1 MYYINRELS
10 WLKFN
15 KRVLLQADAPEVPLF
30 ERMKFIAIFESNLDE
45 FFMVRAGSM
54 HDRALISAEM
64 RDDKTKMTAR
74 EQLDAIYRD
83 AKPLCELC
91 GGIFER
97 LEKQLADKG
106 IIRENARTISDA
118 EAKTMKSYFKH
129 EILPLLS
136 PQIIDAKH
144 PFPHLENKKLYVIS
158 ELERNGKTYYGIIP
172 ILQSFERMYFSPSDD
187 TDEIRYILIE
197 DILMRYLKDIFKIYN
212 VKSRAVIRVTR
223 NADIEVADNFSD
235 DSIDYRSY
243 VDVIIKKR
251 GKLSPIRLECYSGA
265 YGRSKS

>member
-97 LEKQLADKG
+97 PEKQLADKG

-172 ILQSFERMYFSPSDD
+172 ILQSFERMYFPRPTTRMKS
-187 TDEIRYILIE
+187 
-197 DILMRYLKDIFKIYN
+197 DIF
-212 VKSRAVIRVTR
+212 
-223 NADIEVADNFSD
+223 
-235 DSIDYRSY
+235 
-243 VDVIIKKR
+243 
-251 GKLSPIRLECYSGA
+251 
-265 YGRSKS
+265 